1 MTQVFQDDGRVVPVT
16 VVSAGPCQITQVKV
30 QAKDGYRAVQLGY
43 GRKRFL
49 LKPLLGHLKGLP
61 NFRYL
66 KEFKLDEGQEV
77 ARGQEINVKFF
88 KPGETVKITGRS
100 KGKGFQGVVK
110 RHGFHGS
117 LATHGH
123 KDQLRM
129 PGSIG
134 ATNPAH
140 VFKGTRMA
148 GRMGNDQVSLPDV
161 EIIKIEPSANLLYLK
176 GALPGARNGLVV
188 IQAPGELKEVYVEP
202 VAEASASE
210 TLSAEAESVAEALAS
225 EASEI
230 PDEKPV
236 AESVA
241 EALAS
246 EASEAS
252 ETPDKKLEEPKEN
265 K

>member
-1 MTQVFQDDGRVVPVT
+1 MSQVFTEDEIIPVT
-16 VVSAGPCQITQVKV
+16 LVSAGPVLITKIKSVDS
-30 QAKDGYRAVQLGY
+30 KDGYAAICL
-43 GRKRFL
+43 
-49 LKPLLGHLKGLP
+49 
-61 NFRYL
+61 RY
-66 KEFKLDEGQEV
+66 
-77 ARGQEINVKFF
+77 
-88 KPGETVKITGRS
+88 GETRREIRALNQDDLVKSDFKVKQQITVDVFAPGDIVKVTGLS

-225 EASEI
+225 EASE
-230 PDEKPV
+230 
-236 AESVA
+236 
-241 EALAS
+241 
-246 EASEAS
+246 AS
-252 ETPDKKLEEPKEN
+252 ETPDKKLEEPKETLYWDYLKN
-265 K
+265 PSFSPPMKLFMYFMKLFVSYMSVDLGC

>member
-1 MTQVFQDDGRVVPVT
+1 M
-16 VVSAGPCQITQVKV
+16 
-30 QAKDGYRAVQLGY
+30 
-43 GRKRFL
+43 
-49 LKPLLGHLKGLP
+49 
-61 NFRYL
+61 
-66 KEFKLDEGQEV
+66 
-77 ARGQEINVKFF
+77 
-88 KPGETVKITGRS
+88 
-100 KGKGFQGVVK
+100 VK